1 MRQPRL
7 AGASAIRP
15 GATPVQGRSVSPA
28 AGISLSPGGN
38 SAAQMFIAVTSPSST
53 RLTTNSPVSAMA
65 RAVSFRVPSERR
77 LKLKATIGGSSAST
91 WKKLIGAALSVP
103 ALERVVTSAIG
114 RGVTRAVSRR

>member
-1 MRQPRL
+1 M
-7 AGASAIRP
+7 
-15 GATPVQGRSVSPA
+15 QGSSVSPA

-38 SAAQMFIAVTSPSST
+38 SAAQTVIAGTIPSST

-65 RAVSFRVPSERR
+65 RGVSLSVPSERR
-77 LKLKATIGGSSAST
+77 LKLKATTGGSSAST

-103 ALERVVTSAIG
+103 AAERVVTRAIG